1 MLQVIE
7 EREEVIMRF
16 WGAWGGYVKKVVMGR
31 LQELLSELTSGTSLN
46 ELLCFMSPSLM
57 RCCYCISLFHS
68 NFSLRGAKSHFHLGA
83 WVWRRYQKNKVVTL
97 LHCSFSITRIFLTFK
112 VGDLLSLSLLTHF
125 CPAYRVQPAWPWEAI
140 QVWLRVIAVY
150 AAAFCILLNFLE
162 SGPFLKGS
170 LW

>member
-1 MLQVIE
+1 MLQLIE

-31 LQELLSELTSGTSLN
+31 LQELLSELTSGTSLD

-68 NFSLRGAKSHFHLGA
+68 NFSLRGAKSHFPLGA

-97 LHCSFSITRIFLTFK
+97 LHCSLGTVSITRIFLTLK

-140 QVWLRVIAVY
+140 QVCLFMPQRFVSCLISW
-150 AAAFCILLNFLE
+150 
-162 SGPFLKGS
+162 SQGPF
-170 LW
+170 